1 MTRGDDIA
9 TEFEA
14 PTEVTDQPVRLH
26 LHPHLEPLDGGDGA
40 DTTASMAEVVET
52 PDAVLTQPRDASR
65 DPAAAADTEDVVS
78 PRHRPPCGGRL
89 VQSRRLDRWNL
100 AARRKRAAQD
110 RG

>member
-65 DPAAAADTEDVVS
+65 DP
-78 PRHRPPCGGRL
+78 
-89 VQSRRLDRWNL
+89 
-100 AARRKRAAQD
+100 
-110 RG
+110 